1 MFVKMLRGF
10 PGYALNSYMLDYAVQ
25 MANRQG
31 SAVLCEKNVCCV
43 EYLGLRS
50 VGNGCDVTW

>member
-1 MFVKMLRGF
+1 MLRGF

-25 MANRQG
+25 MSNRQG